1 MCGMGWT
8 YHSVG
13 ILADHSRNVLAAL
26 GVVNCDA
33 ITAVKNGHAVV
44 AVLRGWFDNE
54 LHMWFYFLF

>member
-8 YHSVG
+8 CHSVG

-26 GVVNCDA
+26 RVVNCDA

-44 AVLRGWFDNE
+44 AVLGGWFDNE
-54 LHMWFYFLF
+54 LHM